1 MADRPDTPADS
12 PLTLEDVMGSAEYRD
27 LMTATVRQGD
37 VAPDFELER
46 HGEPGTVRLSALWR
60 ERPVAL
66 VFGSYT

>member
-1 MADRPDTPADS
+1 M
-12 PLTLEDVMGSAEYRD
+12 ESAEYRD

-46 HGEPGTVRLSALWR
+46 HGEPGTVRLSALWG